1 MKVRKQKKR
10 KDGIWLNP
18 KCQYNGCSC
27 REAPKSLDMENL
39 QQLSLGGSTLQV
51 IGSGKG
57 LPLTGKAEGE
67 EIVFARSER
76 K

>member
-1 MKVRKQKKR
+1 
-10 KDGIWLNP
+10 
-18 KCQYNGCSC
+18 
-27 REAPKSLDMENL
+27 MENL
-39 QQLSLGGSTLQV
+39 QRLSLGGSTLQV

-57 LPLTGKAEGE
+57 LPLTGNAEGE